1 MKLATIPETLSRN
14 LKKLKVQKLI
24 SLKDNRVTVL
34 NKEGLRKL
42 AEDLESSPENASPKP
57 LRKINNEF
65 TFPPA

>member
-42 AEDLESSPENASPKP
+42 AEDL
-57 LRKINNEF
+57 
-65 TFPPA
+65 